1 MMYNV
6 GSNSGNGE
14 AMKGYICPVC
24 KRPLALEGKSY
35 VCEARHTFD
44 IAKEG
49 YVNLAV
55 GKSGDSG
62 DSKEMC
68 LSRHRFLNSGYYG
81 RFAVGIC
88 DIIEKYLPSPA
99 SIIDAGCGEG
109 YYLRRIKERF
119 PELENPSL

>member
-68 LSRHRFLNSGYYG
+68 LSRHRFLNNITGGYKDG
-81 RFAVGIC
+81 TSPFKIQILQRCTVSENAV
-88 DIIEKYLPSPA
+88 A
-99 SIIDAGCGEG
+99 Q
-109 YYLRRIKERF
+109 
-119 PELENPSL
+119 